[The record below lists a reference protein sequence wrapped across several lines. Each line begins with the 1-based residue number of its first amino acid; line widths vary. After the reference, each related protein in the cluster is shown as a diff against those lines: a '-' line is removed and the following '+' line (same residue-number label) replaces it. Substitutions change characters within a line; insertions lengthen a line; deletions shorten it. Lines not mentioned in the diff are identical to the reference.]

1 MNAIIVT
8 RHIDSAHLEL
18 PELLAF
24 VGKDVEIRIVERL
37 PLPEGT
43 PERLRPLWEL
53 AGTGL
58 IDEEAYW
65 KARAI
70 DLADSERE
78 TQMWRE
84 IHAEQDAAKLVVP
97 IPVERRVSARC

>member
-37 PLPEGT
+37 PMPEGT
-43 PERLRPLWEL
+43 PERWRPLWEA
-53 AGTGL
+53 AGKGL
-58 IDEEAYW
+58 IDEEAILEF
-65 KARAI
+65 RAI
-70 DLADSERE
+70 DLADSERIDAL
-78 TQMWRE
+78 WRE
-84 IHAEQDAAKLVVP
+84 GDGEATVNGP
-97 IPVERRVSARC
+97 R

>member
-37 PLPEGT
+37 PMPEGT

-53 AGTGL
+53 AGRNV
-58 IDEEAYW
+58 IDEEAIREF
-65 KARAI
+65 RAI
-70 DLADSERE
+70 DLADAELKER
-78 TQMWRE
+78 MWDE
-84 IHAEQDAAKLVVP
+84 IHAERDAAKL
-97 IPVERRVSARC
+97 S

>member
-8 RHIDSAHLEL
+8 RHIDSSHLEL

-53 AGTGL
+53 AGRNV
-58 IDEEAYW
+58 IDEDAIREF
-65 KARAI
+65 RAF
-70 DLADSERE
+70 DLAEAERE
-78 TQMWRE
+78 AEMWKE
-84 IHAEQDAAKLVVP
+84 IHAERDANDH
-97 IPVERRVSARC
+97 R